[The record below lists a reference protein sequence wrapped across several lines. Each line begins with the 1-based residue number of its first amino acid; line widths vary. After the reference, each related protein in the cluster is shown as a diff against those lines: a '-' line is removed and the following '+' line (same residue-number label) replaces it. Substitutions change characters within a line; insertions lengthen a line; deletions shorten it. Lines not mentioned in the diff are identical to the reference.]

1 MTVGITGGI
10 GSGKSVVSKIIETM
24 GYSVFNSDSES
35 KRLVNND
42 AVIVNGLTSLFGPDI
57 YINQK
62 LNKELLGR
70 IIFSDDDSRL
80 KVNELIHP
88 RVRKAFDD
96 FALNQ
101 VSGLAF
107 NEAAILFETDAYK
120 RFDKMILVTSP
131 KELRI
136 QRIMN
141 RDQCSRDEVEA
152 RMSKQWSD
160 EQKMPLA
167 DFIIVNDESTPL
179 IEQVEAIIN
188 QLTSV

>member
-10 GSGKSVVSKIIETM
+10 GSGKSVVSKILETM
-24 GYSVFNSDSES
+24 GYSVFNSDTES
-35 KRLVNND
+35 KQLVNND
-42 AVIVNGLTSLFGPDI
+42 PVIVNGLTTLFGPDI
-57 YINQK
+57 YINQQ
-62 LNKELLGR
+62 LNKEMLGG
-70 IIFSDDDSRL
+70 IIFSDDAARL

-96 FALNQ
+96 FTANQ
-101 VSGLAF
+101 AKGIAF

-136 QRIMN
+136 RRIIN
-141 RDQCSRDEVEA
+141 RDQCSREEVEA
-152 RMSKQWSD
+152 RMSKQWTD
-160 EQKMPLA
+160 DQKAPLA
-167 DFIIVNDESTPL
+167 DFIIVNDEATPL
-179 IEQVEAIIN
+179 IEQVEAIIA